1 MAATLKKYL
10 DKNGLQYLI
19 SKIKGEYHKVTQTS
33 SSTNANYPV
42 LLGGT
47 ATPGGSALG
56 SLYDGELKFN
66 PSTNTLSSPKI
77 YQGTNQVVSSI
88 KMNGATTALTNSN
101 GTVTIP
107 TVAGATGPKGDTGPV
122 GPTGPTGPKGTSGSV
137 GPTGPTGSRWY
148 SGTSITGTNTT
159 ASKFTLSGIAFAA
172 TYDKYLNTSTSNV
185 YECVTG
191 GTASVATWKYIGCIK
206 GAKGDA
212 GAKGDVGA
220 TGSTGKG
227 ISYLRQS
234 GTSSQPGGIN
244 IWEAVM
250 TDNTVGGAFVLYN
263 GTGITGAT
271 QTTHSSASGGTNVF
285 TVYLSDRKS
294 NTFTVH
300 NGAKGDTGPTG
311 ATGATGSAGVLSV
324 NTSGS
329 GNAVTGANLS
339 GGALTLTKGT
349 SFLPLTGGT
358 ISGNLNVNNILG
370 NDGSCPDKSGPI
382 LSLGDGLDRGLIFEG
397 LANSEYVTQSDN
409 DDNLVLASNQFE
421 FVGNLYSDIEF
432 GGTAAFETTTVDV
445 HGLLKT
451 ENIKVSNGI
460 SDNQLKWNGNHA
472 NGVSPMDMS
481 MSQYMNS
488 NRLAFAKA
496 AGITVEYSNNS
507 GSSWTDYGASDGEK
521 IQLVTYKDSV
531 SFRLG
536 KKTSTT
542 TTTVDKLRITL
553 NAVSMGV
560 YIDMKKIFIYFSTA
574 GAACQLDIQYQ
585 LFTDSDSTWH
595 NHITNYMIG
604 GESGW
609 NSYAFDKM
617 FGGYNASET
626 RAHIKNL
633 RLIFYTT
640 SASPRVSPGVYGI
653 AIYGPNSWIT
663 PSNQAKIGTL
673 YSSDYA
679 QHMMLPNGAYP
690 NTTFVGELGNSSH
703 VWSSAYIKT
712 LNVTDKCNAANGFFQ
727 TSDARKKDVRGEL
740 DIEKCYEMLD
750 KCQEVLYTLKNDDKE
765 QIGMIA
771 QEVEEFFPEII
782 STDKEGYKSIDYS
795 KLTVI
800 CLRILKD
807 LVKKIEKIS
816 I

>member
-1 MAATLKKYL
+1 MTTTIKKYL

-47 ATPGGSALG
+47 TTPGGSALG
-56 SLYDGELKFN
+56 SLYDSELKFN
-66 PSTNTLSSPKI
+66 PSTNTLTSPKV

-107 TVAGATGPKGDTGPV
+107 TVAGPTGPV
-122 GPTGPTGPKGTSGSV
+122 GPTGPTG
-137 GPTGPTGSRWY
+137 
-148 SGTSITGTNTT
+148 
-159 ASKFTLSGIAFAA
+159 A
-172 TYDKYLNTSTSNV
+172 
-185 YECVTG
+185 
-191 GTASVATWKYIGCIK
+191 
-206 GAKGDA
+206 
-212 GAKGDVGA
+212 
-220 TGSTGKG
+220 
-227 ISYLRQS
+227 
-234 GTSSQPGGIN
+234 
-244 IWEAVM
+244 
-250 TDNTVGGAFVLYN
+250 
-263 GTGITGAT
+263 
-271 QTTHSSASGGTNVF
+271 
-285 TVYLSDRKS
+285 
-294 NTFTVH
+294 
-300 NGAKGDTGPTG
+300 TG

-329 GNAVTGANLS
+329 GNAVTGADLS

-370 NDGSCPDKSGPI
+370 NDNSCPDKSGPL

-397 LANSEYVTQSDN
+397 EYVDASVVKSDN
-409 DDNLVLASNQFE
+409 DESLILSSDKFW
-421 FVGNLYSDIEF
+421 FVGNLSDDLPLD
-432 GGTAAFETTTVDV
+432 GTEVNYNDTTVNV
-445 HGLLKT
+445 EGTLQANQVNASFVNTSRLT
-451 ENIKVSNGI
+451 VSGGI
-460 SDNQLKWNGNHA
+460 SDDQLKWNGNFA
-472 NGVSPMDMS
+472 NSVSPMDMS
-481 MSQYMNS
+481 TSQYMNS

-496 AGITVEYSNNS
+496 AGITIEYSNNS
-507 GSSWTDYGASDGEK
+507 GSSWTNYDASDGEK
-521 IQLVTYKDSV
+521 QQLVTYKDNV
-531 SFRLG
+531 VFRLG
-536 KKTSTT
+536 KKTSSTT
-542 TTTVDKLRITL
+542 TTADKLRITL

-560 YIDMKKIFIYFSTA
+560 YVEMKKIFIYFSTA
-574 GAACQLDIQYQ
+574 GAACRLDIQYQ
-585 LFTDSDSTWH
+585 LFTDNSSTWH

-609 NSYAFDKM
+609 NTYALDKM
-617 FGGYNASET
+617 FGGHNASET

-653 AIYGPNSWIT
+653 AIYGPNSWIA
-663 PSNQAKIGTL
+663 PSNQAKFGTL

-690 NTTFVGELGNSSH
+690 NTTLVGELGNSSH

-712 LNVTDKCNAANGFFQ
+712 LNVTDKCNATNGFFQ
-727 TSDARKKDVRGEL
+727 TSDARKKDVIGEI
-740 DIEKCYEMLD
+740 DIDKCYKMLD